1 MRSGLRVAQV
11 ARTRR
16 YGSCVDLIVLA
27 VPPKP
32 VNEMTVEGRRAF
44 AELVADVA
52 SDRRRSADA
61 AGESQR
67 P

>member
-1 MRSGLRVAQV
+1 M
-11 ARTRR
+11 
-16 YGSCVDLIVLA
+16 DLIVLA